1 MNEIEEKE
9 KDEEQEIVEEKK
21 TREERSK
28 ELSDEIR
35 KEENK
40 KRNKKILKI
49 SSIIF
54 IVMFVFFS
62 VSYLV
67 LRYLGNYGLVVREY
81 AVYNE
86 YLPEDFNG
94 IKIVQFS
101 DIHFSQYTSM
111 SKIEQLV
118 STINKI
124 NPDIVIFT
132 GDLIN
137 EDYIIDIETK
147 ELLMKEFNSIKA
159 KIGKFAIKGDEDKE
173 EFKEIFDNSNFKI
186 LDNTIEKIY
195 VNSSVIDLI
204 ALNDDYTKETVPKND
219 DNYSITI
226 VHKPDLAKTIITDY
240 NTPLIMAGHSLN
252 GQIVLPLIGP
262 VMKKEGARIY
272 PSSYYRINNTDLYVS
287 GGIGNSR
294 YQFRLLNHPSINFYR
309 LRTNK

>member
-1 MNEIEEKE
+1 MNEINENEKEEEKE
-9 KDEEQEIVEEKK
+9 IKEKT
-21 TREERSK
+21 TREEKSK
-28 ELSDEIR
+28 ELSDEIQ
-35 KEENK
+35 KEERQ

-49 SSIIF
+49 TF
-54 IVMFVFFS
+54 IVFITTFIVFS
-62 VSYLV
+62 ISYII
-67 LRYLGNYGLVVREY
+67 LRYVGTSGLVVREY
-81 AVYNE
+81 AIYND

-94 IKIVQFS
+94 IKIIHFS
-101 DIHFSQYTSM
+101 DIHYSNHSSIDNIKT
-111 SKIEQLV
+111 LV
-118 STINKI
+118 ETINKA

-137 EDYIIDIETK
+137 DGYSIDTETK
-147 ELLMKEFNSIKA
+147 ENIMKEFNNIKA
-159 KIGKFAIKGDEDKE
+159 KIGKYAIKGDEDKE